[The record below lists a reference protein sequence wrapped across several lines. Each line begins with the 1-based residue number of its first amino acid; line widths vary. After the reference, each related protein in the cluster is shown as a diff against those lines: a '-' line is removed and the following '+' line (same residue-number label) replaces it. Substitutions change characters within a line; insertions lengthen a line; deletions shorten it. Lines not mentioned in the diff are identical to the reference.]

1 MVKTIEYIHKLSII
15 VTIITSLI
23 GISKR
28 GSTDD
33 LSETSPVEF
42 RQFDVALP
50 VSDIPS
56 CTNSTSIL
64 VSIVEKNS
72 QLVSKLTLAETV
84 EIVIQTSQ
92 FENNQSNCKKATIQ
106 LHILNHI

>member
-72 QLVSKLTLAETV
+72 LLVLKLTLTDTALFESLQKTASSRTTKT
-84 EIVIQTSQ
+84 IIKKPQ
-92 FENNQSNCKKATIQ
+92 FNSYF
-106 LHILNHI
+106 